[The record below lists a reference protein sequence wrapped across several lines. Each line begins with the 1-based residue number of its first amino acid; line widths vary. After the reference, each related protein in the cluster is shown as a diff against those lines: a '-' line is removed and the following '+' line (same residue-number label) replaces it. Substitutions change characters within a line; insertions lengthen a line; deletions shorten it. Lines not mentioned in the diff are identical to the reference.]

1 MLLVNNRDLILVLSK
16 ALEFSWDT
24 AMALLF
30 LGAENHRISSS
41 ELDDLRCEFKRADV
55 RMSRGILEVYQSHWR
70 AGRDGA
76 TGPSQVRSAILKL
89 CTNWT

>member
-1 MLLVNNRDLILVLSK
+1 MLIVNNRDLILVLSK

-55 RMSRGILEVYQSHWR
+55 RMSRGILEVYQAHWR
-70 AGRDGA
+70 TGRDDA
-76 TGPSQVRSAILKL
+76 KDQAKSEAKSEALH
-89 CTNWT
+89 